1 MIRTYGQIPK
11 QLFSQPHPPVN
22 PSSLASNSNSND
34 KRNSERA
41 VFESK
46 LPPDSIHRQII
57 GVRWGDFVG
66 SYDMPSPDY
75 ITYHDSSIQ
84 VSSFVVL
91 DSGLTIMCLPSSSSI
106 IHNERMLNES
116 NNELSSSLQSSSST
130 MPVDTMVALK
140 WNTPDGIVRCR
151 PLKHLKNWYN
161 FLVPIDDQDKI
172 TCCTSIDY
180 RLLFM
185 GKTSGLI
192 EIYRIQRNKTA
203 PAGIELIK
211 RYLPFIAHRSPITCL
226 YANRQF
232 SLLISASADGML
244 TLWDTN
250 RYVDFKIIKK
260 YF

>member
-1 MIRTYGQIPK
+1 
-11 QLFSQPHPPVN
+11 
-22 PSSLASNSNSND
+22 
-34 KRNSERA
+34 
-41 VFESK
+41 
-46 LPPDSIHRQII
+46 
-57 GVRWGDFVG
+57 
-66 SYDMPSPDY
+66 MPSPDY
-75 ITYHDSSIQ
+75 IKYHECPVQ

-91 DSGLTIMCLPSSSSI
+91 NTNSYIICLPSSSLVIYNDTISY
-106 IHNERMLNES
+106 ES
-116 NNELSSSLQSSSST
+116 NLEQSGSSQSNTSMNALDS
-130 MPVDTMVALK
+130 MVALK

-151 PLKHLKNWYN
+151 QLKQIKNWHN

-192 EIYRIQRNKTA
+192 EIFRIQRNRNTSS
-203 PAGIELIK
+203 GIELIK

-250 RYVDFKIIKK
+250 R
-260 YF
+260 

>member
-1 MIRTYGQIPK
+1 
-11 QLFSQPHPPVN
+11 LFSQPHPSAN
-22 PSSLASNSNSND
+22 TSSSNSPSPSNSNGND
-34 KRNSERA
+34 KRNSERM

-46 LPPDSIHRQII
+46 LPSESIHRQII
-57 GVRWGDFVG
+57 GIRWGDFVG

-75 ITYHDSSIQ
+75 ISSHECAVQ

-91 DSGLTIMCLPSSSSI
+91 NTGSCIICLPSSSLI
-106 IHNERMLNES
+106 VHNEHILNES
-116 NNELSSSLQSSSST
+116 TAEQINISQTNPST
-130 MPVDTMVALK
+130 IPLDTMVALK
-140 WNTPDGIVRCR
+140 WNTPDCIVRCR
-151 PLKHLKNWYN
+151 QLKQMKNWYN
-161 FLVPIDDQDKI
+161 FLVPIDDQDK
-172 TCCTSIDY
+172 TTSCTSIDY

-192 EIYRIQRNKTA
+192 EIYRIQRNKNI

-250 RYVDFKIIKK
+250 RYVYILIV
-260 YF
+260 